1 MRVKV
6 SDFAKRYAF
15 IIGHPGAQSLEIFED
30 IESHLEACKSMLLWL
45 GFQDNETEIKVIPD
59 EGDNDTVERDLS
71 KILKEACVNE

>member
-1 MRVKV
+1 M
-6 SDFAKRYAF
+6 
-15 IIGHPGAQSLEIFED
+15 EIFED